1 MPLTP
6 EEIRKIRGDAG
17 VTSPLI
23 PTNKGTSLADQ
34 LGVSEDTTG
43 AGDEGAFFQA
53 TGEEGIIKGGAKAV
67 GNVPTSGAN
76 LVKNVATAVLNPID
90 TATNVKDILVGA
102 GEKIGRKAGLGDKD
116 TILPEEQKFNQV
128 IDFFKNRYGST
139 ERLKETAIEDPV
151 GFVADLASVFS
162 GGGAL
167 ATKAGQVSKVSKLSE
182 LGKAG
187 TTAGAMLEPVSLI
200 AKGAVGAVDVAKKS
214 TAGKIISDISPTSYK
229 VQQGQVVKAL
239 ELTPGD
245 LSTIAKKT
253 GNDVTRFIIDNDLV
267 KNSPEEIAQAL
278 NDKRKLSMA
287 EVRAEIAKV
296 PARYSVDEVPSV
308 KKGLDVIYKGLHEIS
323 GLEDEASKVNALAN
337 KKILSL
343 SDIQKA
349 KELIDEHSNIY
360 TKTGDTKTAA
370 QSRGLDNIRKDLRSF
385 IEKEVDTNT
394 DGMVDIKKINNDV
407 ATTYALEDAINTR
420 AMKGMSRQHISA
432 FDLILGTT
440 GTATFGPLAGAGIV
454 VAKKLAESPS
464 FRLLTARLF
473 AKQPIK
479 FVKTLTKEMADKNLS
494 PATQKKLQEI
504 IDEATQ
510 KAQYIESGS
519 AVNTELLGEDKAK
532 INKQEDQQ

>member
-6 EEIRKIRGDAG
+6 EEIKKIRGDAG
-17 VTSPLI
+17 VTSPAI
-23 PTNKGTSLADQ
+23 PMSKGTSLADQ
-34 LGVSEDTTG
+34 LGVSEAPSG
-43 AGDEGAFFQA
+43 AGDEGAIFQA
-53 TGEEGIIKGGAKAV
+53 TGDEGILKGGAKAI
-67 GNVPTSGAN
+67 GNVPLSGAN

-90 TATNVKDILVGA
+90 TATNVKDILVGV
-102 GEKIGRKAGLGDKD
+102 GEKIGRKAGLGDENV
-116 TILPEEQKFNQV
+116 ILPEEEKFNQV

-139 ERLKETAIEDPV
+139 EKLKETAIEDPV
-151 GFVADLASVFS
+151 GFAADLATIFS

-167 ATKAGQVSKVSKLSE
+167 ATKAGQVSKIAKVSE

-187 TTAGAMLEPVSLI
+187 TMAGAILEPTSLI
-200 AKGAVGAVDVAKKS
+200 TKGIGGTAKTIKNS
-214 TAGKIISDISPTSYK
+214 TIGKIVADVSPTSYK

-253 GNDVTRFIIDNDLV
+253 GNDVTKFIVDNDLV
-267 KNSPEEIAQAL
+267 KNSPEEIAHAL

-287 EVRAEIAKV
+287 EVRGEIAKV

-308 KKGLDVIYKGLHEIS
+308 KKGLDVILKGLDEVS
-323 GLEDEASKVNALAN
+323 GLESEATKVRNLAN

-343 SDIQKA
+343 SDVQNA

-360 TKTGDTKTAA
+360 TKVGDTKTTA
-370 QSRGLDNIRKDLRSF
+370 QSKGLDNIRKDLRSF
-385 IEKEVDTNT
+385 IEKEVDVNT
-394 DGMVDIKKINNDV
+394 DGMVDIKKLNNDV

-454 VAKKLAESPS
+454 IAKKLAESPS
-464 FRLLTARLF
+464 FRLFTARLF

-479 FVKTLTKEMADKNLS
+479 FVKTLTKELADKNLS

-504 IDEATQ
+504 INEASAN
-510 KAQYIESGS
+510 AQYIESGS
-519 AVNTELLGEDKAK
+519 AVNANLVGEDKTEIDK
-532 INKQEDQQ
+532 PQSE